1 MRTNYFTTICKTAIC
16 CLFSVTVFSAFAQ
29 TTPYGWRGPERNG
42 IYPEK
47 GLLKEWPAE
56 GPQLLWEVAD
66 AGKGYSSPLIV
77 DKTLYI
83 TGMNADGTK
92 EILSAYTLDG
102 KKLYTVEYGKP
113 WKDSYPETRT
123 TPTYM
128 DGKLYIISG
137 AGEIVCLNAKDGKQV
152 WAVDGGTAYARKTG
166 NWGTAES
173 PLVFDNKVIYTP
185 SGAQTT
191 MVALDRKTGKEI
203 WKTTAFGDTGAYVSP
218 MLIEYKGKK
227 QILGSTAVNIF
238 GVNPDTG
245 VIEWSFKEWGGHR
258 GDWANIAP
266 NTPLFKDGKIFFS
279 HGYDIFAH
287 MLQLSDDLKSVTRLW
302 KNETLDTHHGGYVE
316 IDGVIYGSNHINN
329 GAGNWCA
336 VDWKTGETL
345 YDHAW
350 TGKGKGSIVAA
361 DNMLYCYDERRG
373 TVALVRPSREK
384 FDIVSSFTITKGE
397 GPHWA
402 HPVIVNGVMYIR
414 HGSALMAFKVK

>member
-1 MRTNYFTTICKTAIC
+1 MRKNNFYSKAVVLMAL
-16 CLFSVTVFSAFAQ
+16 CLMTMSAVAQ

-42 IYPEK
+42 IYPET

-56 GPQLLWEVAD
+56 GPQLLWETMD

-77 DKTLYI
+77 EDKLYI
-83 TGMNADGTK
+83 TGMNADATR
-92 EILSAYTLDG
+92 EILTAYTLDG
-102 KKLYTVEYGKP
+102 KKLYSVEYGSP

-137 AGEIVCLNAKDGKQV
+137 SGEIVCLNAADGKQE
-152 WAVDGGTAYARKTG
+152 WSVDGGTTYARKTG

-173 PLVFDNKVIYTP
+173 PLVFDNTVIYTP
-185 SGAQTT
+185 AGDKTT
-191 MVALDRKTGKEI
+191 MVALNRKNGKEL
-203 WKTTAFGDTGAYVSP
+203 WKTTGFGDTGAYVSP

-227 QILGSTAVNIF
+227 QIIGSTAVNIF
-238 GVNPDTG
+238 GVNPKTG
-245 VIEWSFKEWGGHR
+245 EVEWSFKDWGGHR
-258 GDWANIAP
+258 GGWANIAP

-287 MLQLSDDLKSVTRLW
+287 MLQLSDDMKSVTRLW

-316 IDGVIYGSNHINN
+316 LDGVIYGSNHINN

-336 VDWKTGETL
+336 VDWATGQTL
-345 YDHAW
+345 YDTAW
-350 TGKGKGSIVAA
+350 TGKGKGSIISA
-361 DNMLYCYDERRG
+361 DGMLYCYDERRG
-373 TVALVRPSREK
+373 TVALVKPSREK
-384 FDIVSSFTITKGE
+384 FDIVSEFTISKGE